1 MLPPRTLAAAFLT
14 LTAAL
19 VCTAA
24 VIETDCVSDEFL
36 SSSGTPS
43 DDAGEAV
50 SAGERD
56 FSVNLI
62 KSLFKVPTASE
73 GSFLKVLGAKL
84 RAVFR
89 TNFRAYRK
97 VCAYRKSS

>member
-1 MLPPRTLAAAFLT
+1 MRTLVVVALT
-14 LTAAL
+14 LASALASAAS
-19 VCTAA
+19 

-36 SSSGTPS
+36 SSSGAPS

-62 KSLFKVPTASE
+62 KSLFKVRSRVQKGG
-73 GSFLKVLGAKL
+73 GS
-84 RAVFR
+84 RARVI
-89 TNFRAYRK
+89 N
-97 VCAYRKSS
+97 